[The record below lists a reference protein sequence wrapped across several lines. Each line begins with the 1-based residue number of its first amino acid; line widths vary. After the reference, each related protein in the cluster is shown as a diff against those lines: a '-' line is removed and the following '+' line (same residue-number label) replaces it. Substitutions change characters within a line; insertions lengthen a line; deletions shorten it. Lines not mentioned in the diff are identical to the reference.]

1 MMCSCQDGVCRPR
14 KTIVGVTVVNREGP
28 PWMIL
33 YNLPCLIRTSRITV
47 SRGGDLK
54 RASLPSF
61 VTLTPP
67 FQCHH
72 TAGLRITTKPVRFQG
87 HHLRPLRLNLR
98 IKIGHQTLG
107 GKMATLTLH
116 FLVTSMIA
124 QVLDMGGRKEMEEE
138 SQLMFIQEDSVMTK
152 CTDVSIAP
160 TKSWVSWMKLRWKS
174 MP

>member
-1 MMCSCQDGVCRPR
+1 
-14 KTIVGVTVVNREGP
+14 
-28 PWMIL
+28 
-33 YNLPCLIRTSRITV
+33 
-47 SRGGDLK
+47 
-54 RASLPSF
+54 
-61 VTLTPP
+61 
-67 FQCHH
+67 
-72 TAGLRITTKPVRFQG
+72 
-87 HHLRPLRLNLR
+87 
-98 IKIGHQTLG
+98 
-107 GKMATLTLH
+107 MATLTLH